1 MTDIETQANNLA
13 SSIVDHVNVIVLNS
27 YLHGVFDCPMDES
40 GLDMFGDFEN
50 TEAVRESLRHFITDC
65 IGTDWWC
72 VSDTWFEV
80 SHTYSTGRTHMEKIK
95 IPIIRPINA
104 QVITIDKAIKIEI

>member
-13 SSIVDHVNVIVLNS
+13 SSIVDHVNAIVLNC
-27 YLHGVFDCPMDES
+27 YLHGIFNSPVDETRQDIFGFD
-40 GLDMFGDFEN
+40 N
-50 TEAVRESLRHFITDC
+50 IEAIRESLRRFITDC

-72 VSDTWFEV
+72 VSDTWFKIV
-80 SHTYSTGRTHMEKIK
+80 HHDEKKNKEYIEKHK

-104 QVITIDKAIKIEI
+104 QAITVDKAIEIEI